1 MEQVWERLE
10 TEAFTA
16 EREWCVEGIPV
27 LTAAVSLPRPVGPQT
42 RTLRRIRRYY
52 RAQAGAFLRYCQR
65 QLLPMAAEAYR
76 VARVASR
83 PLPCLR
89 AELTY
94 CVTYNA
100 GGFWSL
106 YTQSSEPTESGRR
119 LLRRWGDTW
128 ELRSGYPAAL
138 RQFFPPR
145 SPWRRLL
152 LDTAAQEICRQEAAG
167 CARYAEGWRRRL
179 RRSLS
184 PLNFYLT
191 EEGLAFFYPMYA
203 IAPAV
208 EGIPVFTVPY
218 DRLYRPPCGSE

>member
-1 MEQVWERLE
+1 MEQVWEHLE

-76 VARVASR
+76 EARAASR

-145 SPWRRLL
+145 SP
-152 LDTAAQEICRQEAAG
+152 
-167 CARYAEGWRRRL
+167 
-179 RRSLS
+179 
-184 PLNFYLT
+184 
-191 EEGLAFFYPMYA
+191 
-203 IAPAV
+203 
-208 EGIPVFTVPY
+208 
-218 DRLYRPPCGSE
+218 

>member
-1 MEQVWERLE
+1 MEQVWEHLE
-10 TEAFTA
+10 TPAFTA
-16 EREWCVEGIPV
+16 EREWSVGGITV

-76 VARVASR
+76 AARAASR
-83 PLPCLR
+83 PLPCLL
-89 AELTY
+89 AE
-94 CVTYNA
+94 
-100 GGFWSL
+100 
-106 YTQSSEPTESGRR
+106 
-119 LLRRWGDTW
+119 LLRRRGDTW

-138 RQFFPPR
+138 RQFFPPH

-208 EGIPVFTVPY
+208 
-218 DRLYRPPCGSE
+218 

>member
-1 MEQVWERLE
+1 MEQVWEHLE

-76 VARVASR
+76 VARAASR

-94 CVTYNA
+94 CVTYTA

-106 YTQSSEPTESGRR
+106 
-119 LLRRWGDTW
+119 
-128 ELRSGYPAAL
+128 
-138 RQFFPPR
+138 
-145 SPWRRLL
+145 
-152 LDTAAQEICRQEAAG
+152 
-167 CARYAEGWRRRL
+167 
-179 RRSLS
+179 
-184 PLNFYLT
+184 
-191 EEGLAFFYPMYA
+191 
-203 IAPAV
+203 
-208 EGIPVFTVPY
+208 
-218 DRLYRPPCGSE
+218 

>member
-1 MEQVWERLE
+1 M
-10 TEAFTA
+10 
-16 EREWCVEGIPV
+16 
-27 LTAAVSLPRPVGPQT
+27 
-42 RTLRRIRRYY
+42 
-52 RAQAGAFLRYCQR
+52 
-65 QLLPMAAEAYR
+65 
-76 VARVASR
+76 
-83 PLPCLR
+83 
-89 AELTY
+89 
-94 CVTYNA
+94 
-100 GGFWSL
+100 GFWSL

-145 SPWRRLL
+145 SPWRLLL

>member
-1 MEQVWERLE
+1 MEQVWEHLE

-76 VARVASR
+76 VARAASR

-119 LLRRWGDTW
+119 LLRRRGDTW
-128 ELRSGYPAAL
+128 ELRSATRRLCGSFSRPAAL
-138 RQFFPPR
+138 GGGCCWTPLH
-145 SPWRRLL
+145 RRF
-152 LDTAAQEICRQEAAG
+152 AVRRRRAVPG
-167 CARYAEGWRRRL
+167 YAEGWRRRL